1 MHAQTH
7 SSGSPE
13 HDAPLRAG
21 GLPPLVRAFVERLRH
36 VPLGVW
42 AALADEHEPPESGE
56 TGETGERDGVA
67 DWTPERESGPR
78 ARLRQLVDETPGHAA
93 LVRRRVLELTAAA
106 EGFVRPAT
114 VRKMK
119 KAALTAALALSVRPT
134 LAAGDF
140 EQLYAPFA
148 ALLPLAELE
157 AELGRNSTAHDGVL
171 AG

>member
-1 MHAQTH
+1 MHAQSH

-13 HDAPLRAG
+13 HDATLRAG

-42 AALADEHEPPESGE
+42 AALADEHEPAEDGE
-56 TGETGERDGVA
+56 PAERDALA
-67 DWTPERESGPR
+67 DWTPGRESGPR

-106 EGFVRPAT
+106 EGFVHPAT

-119 KAALTAALALSVRPT
+119 KAALSAALALSVRPT